1 MTEYELD
8 DELNKV
14 VERTGIIR
22 TEQHCSIFTAATRA
36 LREADIHWINAMY
49 EMYDLDLDT
58 LSDYI
63 AHEWLGRQQE
73 V

>member
-1 MTEYELD
+1 MTEQELK

-14 VERTGIIR
+14 VERTGIFR
-22 TEQHCSIFTAATRA
+22 MEQHCSIFTAAKRA

-63 AHEWLGRQQE
+63 AHEWLSRQQE
-73 V
+73 A